1 MSWLPKNPNF
11 WLGAFIFWLISL
23 FTLSSF
29 KLPGPET
36 PSIPHID
43 KVIHFGFFYG
53 GSGLLIYLEQLRE
66 PSRLKAFI
74 AGLNSI
80 HLSGSEQGVLL
91 FPTRFGTIT

>member
-1 MSWLPKNPNF
+1 MSGIKVLLPAVAVMTHTI
-11 WLGAFIFWLISL
+11 G
-23 FTLSSF
+23 
-29 KLPGPET
+29 LP
-36 PSIPHID
+36 
-43 KVIHFGFFYG
+43 
-53 GSGLLIYLEQLRE
+53 IYLEQLRE